1 MARWLAGRLAQA
13 LVTAAV
19 AAALAFFLMRA
30 APGDPLAQL
39 SDDRPISAAEV
50 AALRARYGLDQPVG
64 RQFASFA
71 AALAR
76 GDLGTSIEHAR
87 PVGTLLA
94 ERMPA
99 SLLLGGTV
107 LLITFAG
114 GAWLGAL
121 QAVRRGSRLDR
132 LLGNASLAAYAM
144 PSFWLAL
151 LLVWLVAI
159 EWRLLPATGMRDPFL
174 PAAAGAGARWLDLLR
189 HLILPALT
197 LSAVNIAAT
206 MRHQRSAM
214 LEALALPFVR
224 AARARGLSER
234 QVIWRHAWRNA
245 LFPVVTLFGLWLP
258 LLVTGSVFVEKVF
271 AWPGLGA
278 LAADAIGSR
287 DYPLLMGATLLV
299 TALVIAGGL
308 LADAAY
314 AALDPRVR
322 RP

>member
-1 MARWLAGRLAQA
+1 VARWLAGRLAQA
-13 LVTAAV
+13 LITAAV
-19 AAALAFFLMRA
+19 AATLAFFLMRA
-30 APGDPLAQL
+30 APGDPLARL
-39 SDDRPISAAEV
+39 TDDRPISAAEI
-50 AALRARYGLDQPVG
+50 AALRARYGLDRPLG
-64 RQFASFA
+64 RQFVSFTG
-71 AALAR
+71 ALAR

-87 PVGTLLA
+87 PVGALLS
-94 ERMPA
+94 ERLPA

-107 LLITFAG
+107 LLVTFAA
-114 GAWLGAL
+114 GAWLGAV
-121 QAVRRGSRLDR
+121 QAVRRGGPLDR
-132 LLGNASLAAYAM
+132 ALGTVSLTAYAM
-144 PSFWLAL
+144 PSFWLGL

-159 EWRLLPATGMRDPFL
+159 EWRILPASGMRDPFL
-174 PAAAGAGARWLDLLR
+174 GESARAGTRWLDLLR

-214 LEALALPFVR
+214 LEALAQPFVQ
-224 AARARGLSER
+224 AARARGLGER
-234 QVIWRHAWRNA
+234 RVVWHHAWRNA

-278 LAADAIGSR
+278 LAADAIGAR

-308 LADAAY
+308 IADAAY